1 MLIRYS
7 GVGPRSAVCAWLAVL
22 LLAIAGCAGLAQPW
36 EAPEVMVT
44 SLRPEH
50 IGLDEQSLLVGLRIK
65 NPNDRTLPINA
76 MTYKLAGGRPD
87 RTGRRQAGAADP
99 GLRRGICRG
108 LGHWQRGDL
117 AAQIAGACAAIAP
130 VAIQNHGHPDGRR
143 CRPAPLPLYGRDG
156 SAETSTHGIVLIC
169 ESAVTTTA
177 ISPTGCPNWC
187 VCSLNFGRLT
197 DR

>member
-44 SLRPEH
+44 SLSPEH

-76 MTYKLAGGRPD
+76 MTYKLWLEGDQIAQGGGKLERQIPAFGEESVEVSVTGSAATLLRKLPALALQSRPWQYKITGTVTVAGVVPLPYRYTGEMDPQKLV
-87 RTGRRQAGAADP
+87 RTG
-99 GLRRGICRG
+99 
-108 LGHWQRGDL
+108 
-117 AAQIAGACAAIAP
+117 
-130 VAIQNHGHPDGRR
+130 
-143 CRPAPLPLYGRDG
+143 
-156 SAETSTHGIVLIC
+156 S
-169 ESAVTTTA
+169 
-177 ISPTGCPNWC
+177 
-187 VCSLNFGRLT
+187 F
-197 DR
+197 